1 MIKQHQFEKPKD
13 QEEDPCDYTNVEYWN
28 FPSWTYTKEGI
39 VFTPFYRA
47 ARSCEDSFL
56 LPFKTLMP
64 YKNKDF
70 KYQLK

>member
-39 VFTPFYRA
+39 VFTPIFT
-47 ARSCEDSFL
+47 ARQDLVKTRFFFL
-56 LPFKTLMP
+56 LKH
-64 YKNKDF
+64 
-70 KYQLK
+70 